1 MKSSIEKNFSEE
13 MINRLARKTGFI
25 KRSRKLLA
33 SDFVNTLMFSFCN
46 QANTSL
52 PDIAADLN
60 QQFSVEISKEG
71 LHKKFSAQAV
81 MFLKELVK
89 YQLSKQF
96 SLPADAE
103 LKKHFTGINI
113 NPFVLLK
120 LPNPG

>member
-1 MKSSIEKNFSEE
+1 
-13 MINRLARKTGFI
+13 
-25 KRSRKLLA
+25 
-33 SDFVNTLMFSFCN
+33 MFSFCN